1 MFVYSNGVV
10 SPVYLAALDG
20 IDYFTINLE
29 MSGIYISA
37 LIEFLFHDKNPEVI
51 WGKVIDALHS
61 LNHQQT
67 LSQQAA

>member
-10 SPVYLAALDG
+10 SPVYLTALEG

-29 MSGIYISA
+29 MTGVYISA
-37 LIEFLFHDKNPEVI
+37 LIEFLFNDKNPEVI

-61 LNHQQT
+61 LNYQQT

>member
-10 SPVYLAALDG
+10 SPVYLDALDG

-61 LNHQQT
+61 LDRQQT
-67 LSQQAA
+67 LSQQTA